1 MSSTPPIFFHALL
14 RPCVLQILRATGYY
28 GSRPSVVDTL
38 TGLAVRYMIL
48 LCQKTGLHAM
58 DNGHDLM
65 PGVVDVRMALQ
76 DMGTLLPERPLYEQD
91 FLGEEDTR
99 GVEEFIAWFD
109 SSSAKAIDALPL
121 YDGESEAPDYLTAL
135 KTKHS
140 KTGEDSKYTA
150 TALGR
155 PVDHGEILAEGGGE
169 ELSTIQ
175 RWENKTRG
183 PGAAPLHIEPGS
195 PVSTHS
201 LDSRPPSSQLSS
213 IGDQSE
219 PDLGMDVDMDVDIS

>member
-1 MSSTPPIFFHALL
+1 MSTTPPIFFHALL

-38 TGLAVRYMIL
+38 TDLAVRYMLL
-48 LCQKTGLHAM
+48 LCQKTAFHAV
-58 DNGHDLM
+58 DNGNDLA
-65 PGVVDVRMALQ
+65 PTIVDVRMAMQ
-76 DMGTLLPERPLYEQD
+76 DMGMLLPERPLFEQD

-99 GVEEFIAWFD
+99 GVDEFVAWFD
-109 SSSAKAIDALPL
+109 SLGAKAIDALPL

-175 RWENKTRG
+175 RWEEKTRG
-183 PGAAPLHIEPGS
+183 PGPAPRESRLVSSLS
-195 PVSTHS
+195 PRSS
-201 LDSRPPSSQLSS
+201 DSRPPSSQLSS
-213 IGDQSE
+213 VGDQLE
-219 PDLGMDVDMDVDIS
+219 PAVAMDVDMDADIA